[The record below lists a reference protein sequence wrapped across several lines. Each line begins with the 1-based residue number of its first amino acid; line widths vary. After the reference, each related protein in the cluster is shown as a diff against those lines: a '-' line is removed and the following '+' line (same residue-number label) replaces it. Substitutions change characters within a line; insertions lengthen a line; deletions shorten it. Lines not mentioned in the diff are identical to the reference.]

1 MATATKPEPEPITPP
16 QNPIRT
22 VAELLKQ
29 LGGISPHRVHL
40 IPTPGT
46 ATEQD
51 VLEEAKAKRFCEL
64 LDGVLVEKV
73 MGFSESRLASLL
85 IIYLGAFVQ
94 RGKLGIVAGEG
105 SMTRLFPGRLRIPD
119 VAFVSR
125 ERFSRRKKRHET
137 ILEFAP
143 DLVVEI
149 LSKSNTR
156 REMEQKLRDYFY
168 GGTRLVWYIDPKKRI
183 VRAYTGPGEMT
194 ILTEDQTLDGGD
206 VVPGFALP
214 LRDLFAEL
222 DR

>member
-1 MATATKPEPEPITPP
+1 MATAAKHEPEPTTSPSEP
-16 QNPIRT
+16 VRT
-22 VAELLKQ
+22 VAQLLKQ
-29 LGGISPHRVHL
+29 LGGVSPRRVHL
-40 IPTPGT
+40 IPAPGT
-46 ATEQD
+46 ATEKD
-51 VLEEAKAKRFCEL
+51 VLEEAKHKRYCEL

-85 IIYLGAFVQ
+85 IAYLVVFVQ
-94 RGKLGIVAGEG
+94 RENLGIVAGEG

-125 ERFSRRKKRHET
+125 ERFGRRKKRRET

-143 DLVVEI
+143 DLAVEI

-156 REMEQKLRDYFY
+156 REMERKLRDYFA
-168 GGTRLVWYIDPKKRI
+168 GGTRLVWYVDPRKRT
-183 VRAYTGPGEMT
+183 VRVYTGPENVVA
-194 ILTEDQTLDGGD
+194 LTEDQTLDGGD
-206 VVPGFALP
+206 VLPGFALA